1 MVIRIIGLPDRSCH
15 QRSGSLKTHS
25 QQTAGRTSCPIPEE
39 TPERVQFEKSSFST
53 RADSF
58 EQSQGAF
65 QTCMTLTLP
74 TYVKADLTTNGE
86 CQAEVRKLLL
96 EDLHKRF
103 PHIVN
108 LHIIHVA
115 DSD

>member
-1 MVIRIIGLPDRSCH
+1 MVNRIIGLPDRSCH

-39 TPERVQFEKSSFST
+39 TPERVQFKKSSFST
-53 RADSF
+53 KPDSLNNSKGNF
-58 EQSQGAF
+58 RHD
-65 QTCMTLTLP
+65 LTLP
-74 TYVKADLTTNGE
+74 TYVEADLTTNGE